1 MTKICNI
8 LSSRFSIVYL
18 TKVHGRPIN
27 RRLYLSLGDEER
39 VEYRML
45 MDSLYRVQLYSLY
58 RTLIIEHKG

>member
-8 LSSRFSIVYL
+8 LSSRFSIVHL

-45 MDSLYRVQLYSLY
+45 MDSLYMGIVQTPY
-58 RTLIIEHKG
+58 R